1 MWLTLI
7 IAGFSLLLLGLEE
20 NQEVEVGSDKLRV
33 LLYISL
39 ILSSDEFDSVR
50 FGVWVFNVNVNPRF
64 CVLKLELHTPFVSQS
79 LSTFCFVL
87 F

>member
-50 FGVWVFNVNVNPRF
+50 FGVWVFNVNVNPCF